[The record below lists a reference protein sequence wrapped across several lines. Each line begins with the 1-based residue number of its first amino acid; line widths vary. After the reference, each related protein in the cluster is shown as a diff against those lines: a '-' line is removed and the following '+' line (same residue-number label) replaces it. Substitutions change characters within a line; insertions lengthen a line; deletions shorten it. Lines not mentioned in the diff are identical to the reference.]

1 MMDYGFFNYVTH
13 WHSGRWGW
21 RDWRHAWWQFY
32 RADRRWSPPDYPS
45 FGRLTAPPLPHWQ
58 RVSQQPLSLE
68 ALARRVAT
76 DNQYGMQPVSSAF
89 SESTVA
95 AVLVQVDPRMGDTAY
110 LALLRCANDAETLER
125 LLDTA
130 MTWAGA
136 QGCTR
141 LVGPAGLLPAWQS
154 GALLDHFH
162 LTSPL
167 HTPYNPP
174 YLPDVLSSV
183 MEPWHTTALY
193 RCVAAPPP
201 LAPAGPATLTTL
213 DLARLTTDCLDLLNE
228 ALNPD
233 AIWPPM
239 DAPAAALFVQMLAPY
254 PTAGWVATIDDQPVG
269 LALVQPDLA
278 EVMRR
283 AGGGRPWLGRA
294 YAAWAKRRST
304 RHGRLL
310 LGAVAPAWRRR
321 GIGGQLW
328 GQVCAHAT
336 AAGWATISA
345 GPLDANT
352 PGAAFLT
359 TQGATPAQRYTTYSW
374 SAW

>member
-1 MMDYGFFNYVTH
+1 MD
-13 WHSGRWGW
+13 
-21 RDWRHAWWQFY
+21 
-32 RADRRWSPPDYPS
+32 
-45 FGRLTAPPLPHWQ
+45 
-58 RVSQQPLSLE
+58 
-68 ALARRVAT
+68 
-76 DNQYGMQPVSSAF
+76 
-89 SESTVA
+89 
-95 AVLVQVDPRMGDTAY
+95 DTAY
-110 LALLRCANDAETLER
+110 LALLRCANDEETLER
-125 LLDTA
+125 LLGTA
-130 MTWAGA
+130 MTWAGE

-141 LVGPAGLLPAWQS
+141 LVGPTGLLPAWQS
-154 GALLDHFH
+154 GALLDYFH
-162 LTSPL
+162 LTAPL

-174 YLPDVLSSV
+174 YLPDVLAGV

-193 RCVAAPPP
+193 RCVVPAPTPT
-201 LAPAGPATLTTL
+201 PAGSATLTML
-213 DLARLTTDCLDLLNE
+213 DLARLMTDCLGLLNE
-228 ALNPD
+228 ALNSD
-233 AIWPPM
+233 DIWPQL

-254 PTAGWVATIDDQPVG
+254 PTVGWIATIDDQPIG

-294 YAAWAKRRST
+294 YAAWAKRRAT

-310 LGAVAPAWRRR
+310 LGAVAPAWRGR

-328 GQVCAHAT
+328 RQVCAHAA
-336 AAGWATISA
+336 AAGWETISA
-345 GPLDANT
+345 GPLDADS